1 MFEADFNGARQL
13 LQALLRVA
21 AGLARRPVAEPGAV
35 IIEVTQLQVAHL
47 GQHLLRARRAVHG
60 LVEHGPVLALQ
71 CAAGELPAHPLP
83 SRTRATQRVAPTQAG
98 ELQGRGFGLA
108 EQRRTQVGIA
118 IAHRPRAGL
127 GQVLLQ
133 HGEGTHH
140 FTQLQLMAAGGL
152 IGVQHAVQHAVG
164 PQAEQ
169 GEDGDG
175 DQHFEQGETARRL
188 FHWRTPT
195 KPSSDS
201 SARSCT
207 LLVSRLLGML
217 ATHRVTRRKPGSLVV
232 TVSL

>member
-1 MFEADFNGARQL
+1 MDRIGQPKTVQAINFVFEDSVEF
-13 LQALLRVA
+13 RVREV
-21 AGLARRPVAEPGAV
+21 LEQKLSV
-35 IIEVTQLQVAHL
+35 IFDEFGIDKT
-47 GQHLLRARRAVHG
+47 GD
-60 LVEHGPVLALQ
+60 VLDSA
-71 CAAGELPAHPLP
+71 
-83 SRTRATQRVAPTQAG
+83 
-98 ELQGRGFGLA
+98 
-108 EQRRTQVGIA
+108 
-118 IAHRPRAGL
+118 
-127 GQVLLQ
+127 
-133 HGEGTHH
+133 
-140 FTQLQLMAAGGL
+140 
-152 IGVQHAVQHAVG
+152 
-164 PQAEQ
+164 QAEQ